1 MSYLSDFDQWLWN
14 QGNLVRAYQKMGAH
28 PSPAGTDFAVWAPHA
43 EHLSVIGDFNNWNP
57 EASPLNRVDD
67 SGLWHGFIPGAQVGH
82 RYKYRVRNGYFWA
95 DKTDPFAFRIEPPN
109 QNAFAGLS
117 SLITDLSYNWN
128 DSSWLASRRGPT
140 GINGPLSIYE
150 VHLGSWKHTK
160 EGYSLG
166 YREIAAPL
174 ADYLERFGFTHVEF
188 MPLAEH
194 AYYGSW
200 GYQTLGYFAATH
212 RFGAPQDLMYLID
225 YLHQRGFGVIMD
237 WAPAHFATDP
247 QGLVYFDGAPLF
259 EYEDPRMRYHPDWGS
274 YIFDYGKP
282 GVQSFLVSSAMF
294 WLDHYHIDGLR
305 IDAVASMLYRDY
317 SRPAGGWVPNIY
329 GGNEN
334 LEAIALIKKV
344 NETVYSNF
352 PETLMIAEESTAFN
366 KVSWPTYDGGL
377 GFLYK
382 WNMGWMHD
390 TLDYIGHDPVHRRY
404 HHDELTF
411 SLVYAWSEHYI
422 LPLSHDEVVHGK
434 RSLWGKMPGDPW
446 QKAANLRLLLTHMVG
461 HPGKK
466 MLFMGGEFGQ
476 EHEWNHD
483 GELQWDLLGDPLHA
497 GLQRFSQDLFQFY
510 RKNPALWLEAQE
522 GFQWIDF
529 SDRDQ
534 SVISYL
540 RKNGPDQLV
549 FVLNFTPVPRY
560 NYRLGV
566 PQLGNWQEVFNSDST
581 FYTGSD
587 LGNLGRLRANPVPW
601 HGRPFS
607 LTLTLPP
614 LAGLIIKPAV
624 E

>member
-1 MSYLSDFDQWLWN
+1 MSYLAEFDQWLWN
-14 QGNLVRAYQKMGAH
+14 QGNLVRAYQKLGAH

-43 EHLSVIGDFNNWNP
+43 EHLSVIGDFNDWNP
-57 EASPLNRVDD
+57 EASPLARVGD
-67 SGLWHGFIPGAQVGH
+67 SGLWHGFVAGAKPDQ

-95 DKTDPFAFRIEPPN
+95 DKTDPFAFRIEAPVRD
-109 QNAFAGLS
+109 AFAGLS
-117 SLITDLSYNWN
+117 SLITDLSYEWH
-128 DSSWLASRRGPT
+128 DAGWLASRKGPS
-140 GINGPLSIYE
+140 GINGPVAIYE
-150 VHLGSWKHTK
+150 LHLGSWQHTP

-200 GYQTLGYFAATH
+200 GYQTLGYFAATQ
-212 RFGAPQDLMYLID
+212 RFGSPQDLMYLID

-282 GVQSFLVSSAMF
+282 GVQSFLVSSALF

-334 LEAIALIKKV
+334 LEAIALLKKV
-344 NETVYSNF
+344 NETVYANF

-377 GFLYK
+377 GFQYK

-390 TLDYIGHDPVHRRY
+390 TLAYIEQDPIHRRY

-411 SLVYAWSEHYI
+411 SLVYAWSEHYV

-483 GELQWDLLGDPLHA
+483 GELQWDLLEDPLHA

-510 RKNPALWLEAQE
+510 RQNPALWLEE
-522 GFQWIDF
+522 PSGFEWIDF

-534 SVISYL
+534 SIVAYL
-540 RKNGPDQLV
+540 RKNGPEQLV
-549 FVLNFTPVPRY
+549 FILNFTPVPRY

-566 PQLGNWQEVFNSDST
+566 PGLGLWQEVFNSDSQ
-581 FYTGSD
+581 FYAGSD
-587 LGNLGRLRANPVPW
+587 LGNLGQIRANPVPW
-601 HGRPFS
+601 HGRPYS

-614 LAGLIIKPAV
+614 LAGLVLKPVV